1 MKTTNEYR
9 SSTPSLLVLILLRM
23 STVKKTWVMRKGHE
37 GAVSQCQESFTRGG
51 VIVERLWI
59 LQGSFRSL
67 WQGLNEACHRVPG
80 KKKKRPPDS
89 EKPVY
94 SQDAGRIPKS
104 NVLDIQNTH
113 SCSDSGESQVL
124 GGGGA
129 THACYT
135 ESDRPSW
142 GSLRTESLGKS
153 GPHSLSG
160 RCCFRGSGHL
170 RTSEHGPDLSPLRK
184 CFSNPEVAPY
194 RAQCPCRSRVPASEE
209 TPSAIPLAPLKN
221 VPLSGHTSFLDQ
233 LVLCLAWVLIG
244 LSG

>member
-1 MKTTNEYR
+1 MRAPYLSVK
-9 SSTPSLLVLILLRM
+9 SLLLVVGLL
-23 STVKKTWVMRKGHE
+23 WKG
-37 GAVSQCQESFTRGG
+37 S
-51 VIVERLWI
+51 
-59 LQGSFRSL
+59 GSFKDPLDRCGR
-67 WQGLNEACHRVPG
+67 GLMRHAIEFQE
-80 KKKKRPPDS
+80 KKKKPPDS

-153 GPHSLSG
+153 RPHSLSG
-160 RCCFRGSGHL
+160 RCCFGGSGHL
-170 RTSEHGPDLSPLRK
+170 RTSEHGPDLS
-184 CFSNPEVAPY
+184 
-194 RAQCPCRSRVPASEE
+194 
-209 TPSAIPLAPLKN
+209 
-221 VPLSGHTSFLDQ
+221 
-233 LVLCLAWVLIG
+233 LCLSSTPQLSERPVL
-244 LSG
+244 LSALIYGAVRGGEDRARVRDYPLGM

>member
-1 MKTTNEYR
+1 MRAPYLSVK
-9 SSTPSLLVLILLRM
+9 SLLLVVGLL
-23 STVKKTWVMRKGHE
+23 WKG
-37 GAVSQCQESFTRGG
+37 S
-51 VIVERLWI
+51 
-59 LQGSFRSL
+59 GSFKDPLDRCGR
-67 WQGLNEACHRVPG
+67 GLMRHAIEFQE
-80 KKKKRPPDS
+80 KKKRPPDS

-153 GPHSLSG
+153 RPHSLSG
-160 RCCFRGSGHL
+160 RCCFGGSGHL

-209 TPSAIPLAPLKN
+209 TPSAIPLAPLKD

>member
-1 MKTTNEYR
+1 MRAPYLSVK
-9 SSTPSLLVLILLRM
+9 SLLLVVGLL
-23 STVKKTWVMRKGHE
+23 WKG
-37 GAVSQCQESFTRGG
+37 S
-51 VIVERLWI
+51 
-59 LQGSFRSL
+59 GSFKDPLDCCCR
-67 WQGLNEACHRVPG
+67 GLMRHAIEFQE

-153 GPHSLSG
+153 RPHSLSG
-160 RCCFRGSGHL
+160 RCCFGGSGHL

-209 TPSAIPLAPLKN
+209 TPLAVPVAPLKN

-233 LVLCLAWVLIG
+233 LVLCLA
-244 LSG
+244 